1 LLLDVW
7 RSFVD
12 TANPSLTPFSPAHY
26 PRFKA
31 MPKRPSFRTE
41 RTIWG
46 EGAHLIAGV
55 DEVGRGPLAGP
66 VAAGAVILPMNQRAT
81 GRFKFLKHLN
91 DSKKLSPEVREEL
104 APHIWEHAVAAAV
117 AFISVETIDRI
128 GIAEASRQAW
138 LAALG
143 DLPVR
148 PQHLLTDAFP
158 LHACIL
164 PQTNIIGG
172 DGISLSIAAAS
183 IIAKVARDR
192 LMDTHNESFPGYG
205 FLTNKGYYT
214 PEHVQALKDFGPC
227 DLHRRSFQPVKD
239 ILLGY
244 QLELMPDFPEP
255 PILHYIPVVA

>member
-1 LLLDVW
+1 
-7 RSFVD
+7 
-12 TANPSLTPFSPAHY
+12 
-26 PRFKA
+26 
-31 MPKRPSFRTE
+31 MPTRPSFKIE
-41 RTIWG
+41 KTIWG
-46 EGAHLIAGV
+46 DDCHLIAGI

-66 VAAGAVILPMNQRAT
+66 VAAGAVILPMGQRAV

-91 DSKKLSPEVREEL
+91 DSKKLTHEQREEL

-117 AFISVETIDRI
+117 AFVSVEAIDRI
-128 GIAEASRQAW
+128 GIAESSRQAW

-148 PQHLLTDAFP
+148 PQHLLLDAFP
-158 LHACIL
+158 LKACSL

-183 IIAKVARDR
+183 IIAKVARDQ
-192 LMDTHNESFPGYG
+192 LMDGHDGDFPGYG

-214 PEHVQALKDFGPC
+214 PEHAQAIKDLGPC
-227 DLHRRSFQPVKD
+227 DLHRRSFSPVKE

-244 QLELMPDFPEP
+244 QLELMPDFAEP
-255 PILHYIPVVA
+255 PVTQEVATIV

>member
-1 LLLDVW
+1 
-7 RSFVD
+7 
-12 TANPSLTPFSPAHY
+12 
-26 PRFKA
+26 
-31 MPKRPSFRTE
+31 MPKRPSFRYE
-41 RTIWG
+41 RTVWG
-46 EGAHLIAGV
+46 EGVQLIAGV

-66 VAAGAVILPMNQRAT
+66 VAAGAVILPMGARAT
-81 GRFKFLKHLN
+81 GRYKFIRHLN
-91 DSKKLSPEVREEL
+91 DSKKLTPEAREEL
-104 APHIWEHAVAAAV
+104 APLIWENAVAAGV
-117 AFISVETIDRI
+117 AFVSVETIDRI

-143 DLPVR
+143 ELPVR

-158 LHACIL
+158 LKACNL

-192 LMDTHNESFPGYG
+192 LMNTHDCAFPGYG

-214 PEHVQALKDFGPC
+214 PEHVHALKDLGPC
-227 DLHRRSFQPVKD
+227 DLHRRSFSPVKE

-244 QLELMPDFPEP
+244 QLDLMPDFAEP
-255 PILHYIPVVA
+255 PISAYDDLAPAVV